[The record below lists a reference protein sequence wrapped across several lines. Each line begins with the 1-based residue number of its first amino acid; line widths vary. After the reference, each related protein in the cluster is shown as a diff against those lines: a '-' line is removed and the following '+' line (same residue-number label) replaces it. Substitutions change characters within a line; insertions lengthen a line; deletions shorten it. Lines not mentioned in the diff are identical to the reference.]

1 MKNLDCILLGYEGE
15 GSGGMNEL
23 MDEDGRQPVLIQ
35 SESKPWS
42 PNSYTENSLTFPIGD
57 TDSERRN
64 SSGIQVTLLF

>member
-1 MKNLDCILLGYEGE
+1 
-15 GSGGMNEL
+15 MNEL

-42 PNSYTENSLTFPIGD
+42 PNGYTENSLTFPIGD